1 MITKDIKSY
10 LANNYTDYLETIT
23 EMSKSD
29 NGKVLVNDERKL
41 YNFDKI
47 TKVLYETKTPESAD
61 SIYASNKKIFFVE
74 YKSGFKK
81 RITKDNFDKKLM
93 SCYEDDEKYCEAYEK
108 LFFKNQKHEDKIL
121 RNSVQ
126 FKAVESYMT
135 FMEEI
140 DSMSEEDVKQKSL
153 IYCVVVDDYV
163 DNMEDI
169 LNDLAKKSSDT
180 NTITSL
186 RQSLSRFCKTDKK
199 DYYYDDIKVFSPYEF
214 KKFVTQN
221 I

>member
-10 LANNYTDYLETIT
+10 LFNNYSNYLESISD
-23 EMSKSD
+23 MSKSD
-29 NGKVLVNDERKL
+29 NDKCLVNDERKL

-47 TKVLYETKTPESAD
+47 TKEIYDKKTPESAD
-61 SIYASNKKIFFVE
+61 SLYASDKKIYFVE

-81 RITKDNFDKKLM
+81 RITKDNFDRKQML
-93 SCYEDDEKYCEAYEK
+93 CYRDNKTYCEEFAK
-108 LFFKNQKHEDKIL
+108 LFLKNQKNEDKIL
-121 RNSVQ
+121 RNSIQ

-140 DSMSEEDVKQKSL
+140 ASKSEDDTKSKSL

-163 DNMEDI
+163 ENMEDI
-169 LNDLAKKSSDT
+169 LNGLAKKTSET

-186 RQSLSRFCKTDKK
+186 KQALSRFRKNQSKN
-199 DYYYDDIKVFSPYEF
+199 YYYDEIKVFSPYEF
-214 KKFVTQN
+214 KEFVTQN
-221 I
+221 T